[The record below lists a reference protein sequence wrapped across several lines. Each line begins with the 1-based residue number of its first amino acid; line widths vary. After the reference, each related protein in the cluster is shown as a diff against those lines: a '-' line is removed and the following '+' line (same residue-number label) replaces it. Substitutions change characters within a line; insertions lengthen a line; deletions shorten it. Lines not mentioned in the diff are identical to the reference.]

1 MITKQNIKNLIDS
14 LKRYIPTGTHK
25 HSSNVVTDRGPSFLI
40 AELIR
45 EQMFIKLGD
54 EIPYGATVA
63 TESYENL
70 EKLVKIKAII
80 VVEKKGHK
88 AIVIGN
94 KGETLKK
101 IASPARLEL
110 QKHLMKKVFL
120 EVWVKVQGGWT
131 DSNFKLRELGF

>member
-1 MITKQNIKNLIDS
+1 MSLYHSKIKNTNIGLESPRKGTI
-14 LKRYIPTGTHK
+14 LK
-25 HSSNVVTDRGPSFLI
+25 SS
-40 AELIR
+40 E
-45 EQMFIKLGD
+45 
-54 EIPYGATVA
+54 
-63 TESYENL
+63 

-120 EVWVKVQGGWT
+120 DLKINDIPATSVAAIRSLKDLNQ
-131 DSNFKLRELGF
+131 